1 MGIKGDAEHVHP
13 GKGSLTAMKVL
24 PYGRQN
30 IEEDD
35 IAAVVETLRSDY
47 LTTGPKIAEF
57 EKSVC
62 EATGAA
68 EAIAC
73 SNATTALHLAALA
86 LDLEK
91 GDCVIV
97 PSLTFLATANAIRYA
112 GIDVVFAD
120 VNPDTALME
129 GQHLE
134 EALERCGSLIPRA
147 VFPVHMAGQCVNLA
161 EIRKIADK
169 HNLAVVADAAHA
181 IGAKFAGKPAGSC
194 DYEDM
199 SIFSFHSV
207 KTVAM
212 GEGGAITTNDP
223 ETAKRLRH
231 LRSHGMIKKPE
242 IGPWYYEMPEI
253 GYNFRVT
260 DIQCALGISQMAKL
274 KKFVDRRK
282 ALVDRYDDLLKPLAN
297 VINPPARVPDCDPAW
312 HLYQVRIDF
321 DMIGMDRGTFM
332 NRLHEKGVGTQV
344 HYIPVH
350 SQPYYTNLYGRQSL
364 PGAQYFY
371 EHTLSLPLYPS
382 LKDEEVDYVVRTIR
396 SVMEEGGRT

>member
-1 MGIKGDAEHVHP
+1 
-13 GKGSLTAMKVL
+13 MKVL

-35 IAAVVETLRSDY
+35 IAAVVETLRSDF

-62 EATGAA
+62 EATGAS
-68 EAIAC
+68 EAVAC

-86 LDLEK
+86 LDLKK

-112 GIDVVFAD
+112 GVDVVFAD

-129 GQHLE
+129 GHHLE
-134 EALERCGSLIPRA
+134 DALKRCGSLKPRA

-161 EIRKIADK
+161 EIREIADK
-169 HNLAVVADAAHA
+169 HGLYVVADAAHA
-181 IGAKFAGKPAGSC
+181 IGAQYAGKPVGSC
-194 DYEDM
+194 HYEDM

-212 GEGGAITTNDP
+212 GEGGIITTNNK
-223 ETAKRLRH
+223 EWAKRLRH
-231 LRSHGMIKKPE
+231 LRSHGMVKMPE
-242 IGPWYYEMPEI
+242 VGPWYYEMSEI

-274 KKFVDRRK
+274 KKFVARRQ
-282 ALVDRYDDLLKPLAN
+282 ALVNLYDDLLKPLAN
-297 VINPPARVPDCDPAW
+297 AINPPARVPNCDPAW
-312 HLYQVRIDF
+312 HLYQVRINF
-321 DMIGMDRGTFM
+321 EEIGMDRATFM
-332 NRLHEKGVGTQV
+332 NKLLEKGVGTQV

-350 SQPYYTNLYGRQSL
+350 TQPYYTNLYGKLDL

-382 LKDEEVDYVVRTIR
+382 LQDDEARYVVQTIR
-396 SVMEEGGRT
+396 SIIEAEK